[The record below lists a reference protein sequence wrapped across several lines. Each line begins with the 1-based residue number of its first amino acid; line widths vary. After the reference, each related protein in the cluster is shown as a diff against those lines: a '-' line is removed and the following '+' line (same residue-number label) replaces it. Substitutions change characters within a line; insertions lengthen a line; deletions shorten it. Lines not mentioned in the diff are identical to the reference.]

1 MNKNHNKVYTM
12 AEAAKELNIPRGYL
26 YKFFRRYGI
35 IIDHTIRHEFLFM
48 EYFIQG
54 SSTIRMGS
62 FGSKKVDKVLVTSKG
77 ILWIKKIMKLLT
89 PTL

>member
-1 MNKNHNKVYTM
+1 M
-12 AEAAKELNIPRGYL
+12 AEAAKKLNVQRGYL

-48 EYFIQG
+48 EYFKQG
-54 SSTIRMGS
+54 SATIRMGS

-77 ILWIKKIMKLLT
+77 IFWIKKLMKLLT